1 MGGISSFFS
10 SKPPRSKAQVF
21 QDTLGAEADARA
33 IKAEK
38 DKKKRAALKLAQL
51 ATGAGGLF
59 SDAPTG
65 KRKLFGN

>member
-1 MGGISSFFS
+1 MGGIGSFFS
-10 SKPPRSKAQVF
+10 SKPRKSKAQIF
-21 QDTLGAEADARA
+21 QETLTTEADARA
-33 IKAEK
+33 LKAEK

-51 ATGAGGLF
+51 ATGAGGIF